1 MSASPAQLLLNF
13 ITPLWIY
20 AGKLLDEKNMAGV
33 GARLVDKMSLVSACG
48 ATEQWMKQ
56 HKALR
61 VHVAASA
68 EARSILYHVL
78 TWPCMAR
85 IECMKD
91 V

>member
-61 VHVAASA
+61 YAPSP
-68 EARSILYHVL
+68 SISSSIRCFLSD
-78 TWPCMAR
+78 CSDEQR
-85 IECMKD
+85 RCGC
-91 V
+91 